1 MNSELFGITGPTF
14 VAGIEIKNNKVCKTA
29 PILNYMKGWT
39 FEDVVDYCEKRRF
52 KITDM
57 TPDPQPPKRVA

>member
-1 MNSELFGITGPTF
+1 MNTELFGISGPTF
-14 VAGIEIKNNKVCKTA
+14 VAGIEIKNGTVYKTA

-39 FEDVVDYCEKRRF
+39 LEDVENYCKKHKF

-57 TPDPQPPKRVA
+57 TPDSQPPKRVA